1 MAEAATRNGTLD
13 GFKPLSTEDIL
24 NIYKLSL

>member
-13 GFKPLSTEDIL
+13 GFKPLSTEDVL